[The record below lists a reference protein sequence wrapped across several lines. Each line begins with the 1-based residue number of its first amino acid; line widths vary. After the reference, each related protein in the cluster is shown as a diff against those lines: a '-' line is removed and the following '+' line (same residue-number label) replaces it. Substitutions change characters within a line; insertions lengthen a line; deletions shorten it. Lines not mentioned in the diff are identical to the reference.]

1 MITLAI
7 LVVLLLVLLLI
18 LSADARHRL
27 KALTPPSHLCE
38 CGRYVYESDEV
49 CCYCLRL
56 LAPKKRKT

>member
-1 MITLAI
+1 MIILAI
-7 LVVLLLVLLLI
+7 LVVLVLLLI
-18 LSADARHRL
+18 PSADARHRL